1 MDVDYVIKYVL
12 CLYIIFGPFVDIPS
26 TVPQMIHKLI
36 IITLLVTALVFT
48 RYDFVTSILICVSA
62 IIYVG
67 KVDHTATK
75 TIISKFTKN
84 PTFSSPPPVPHSAT
98 SHKQPPKMNNKPP
111 QFKKIHSRDIT
122 HMEKEA
128 EDTTKKDPS
137 DSHKKQSDED
147 MVYRETT
154 RAIHSDRLQRNEV
167 EDTAPS
173 KVTAKGLHTIQ
184 NNVFDNLNYK
194 LHYTELGDQHN
205 IHGVEDHGVSGFDAS
220 IYM

>member
-12 CLYIIFGPFVDIPS
+12 CLYIIFGPFVNIPS

-48 RYDFVTSILICVSA
+48 RYDFVTSILICVCA

-75 TIISKFTKN
+75 TIISKFTKS
-84 PTFSSPPPVPHSAT
+84 PTSSSPAPVPPAST
-98 SHKQPPKMNNKPP
+98 SHNQPPKMNDKAP

-122 HMEKEA
+122 QMEKEA
-128 EDTTKKDPS
+128 EDTTKKGPS
-137 DSHKKQSDED
+137 DSHKTQIDED
-147 MVYRETT
+147 MVQRETMC
-154 RAIHSDRLQRNEV
+154 AINTDRLQRNEV
-167 EDTAPS
+167 EDAAPS
-173 KVTAKGLHTIQ
+173 KVTAKGLHSIQ

-205 IHGVEDHGVSGFDAS
+205 IQGVEDHGVSGFDAS
-220 IYM
+220 IYI

>member
-1 MDVDYVIKYVL
+1 MDFDYLIKYVL
-12 CLYIIFGPFVDIPS
+12 CLYIIFGPFVGVPS
-26 TVPQMIHKLI
+26 TFHQMIHKLI
-36 IITLLVTALVFT
+36 IVTLLVTALVFT
-48 RYDFVTSILICVSA
+48 RYDFVTSILICVCA

-84 PTFSSPPPVPHSAT
+84 PTHLSSHYVSHAST
-98 SHKQPPKMNNKPP
+98 SHKQHP
-111 QFKKIHSRDIT
+111 QFKKINSRDIT
-122 HMEKEA
+122 HMKKEA
-128 EDTTKKDPS
+128 EDTIKNDPS
-137 DSHKKQSDED
+137 DSHKKHIDED
-147 MVYRETT
+147 MVYRETMC
-154 RAIHSDRLQRNEV
+154 AINTDRLQRNEV

-173 KVTAKGLHTIQ
+173 KVTAKGLHSIQ

-205 IHGVEDHGVSGFDAS
+205 IQGVEDHGVSGFDAS